1 MSTIQNITARE
12 ILDSR
17 GTPTLEV
24 TTVLDD
30 GSTGTAGVPSG
41 ASTGSHEAL
50 ELRDG
55 DRHRFSGVGVMKAMA
70 NVNTLINP
78 GLKGLN
84 ASDQRAVDQRL
95 LDLDGTPNKS
105 KFGANA
111 IVGASIA
118 AAKAAAA
125 SKRQTLFKHLRE
137 AFGLPEVNKMP
148 IPLANLFNG
157 GRHASTNLDLQEILV
172 VPRGINNTADQIR
185 AAAEINTKL
194 KGVLVR
200 RGLDT
205 DVGDEGGFSPRVQ
218 TTNQPFEL
226 VSEAVDEAGYA
237 LDQEVVL
244 GVDAAATTFYDHDHK
259 MYHLAVENQSFSRE
273 ELINFYASLVN
284 RYALRLIEDPLDE
297 DDWDGWQKLCAD
309 PAFKNIG
316 IIGDDLF
323 TTNVARLQ
331 EGIAKRAAKGI
342 IIKPNQIGTVSE
354 AVAAAQLALANNFT
368 VIVSHRSGETND
380 DWIVDLGVALGA
392 DYLKIGAPVRGE
404 RVAKYNRLLAIA
416 QTEEKQ

>member
-1 MSTIQNITARE
+1 MSAIQNVSARE

-17 GTPTLEV
+17 GMPTVEV
-24 TTVLDD
+24 TVVLED
-30 GSTGTAGVPSG
+30 GSTGVAGVPSG

-55 DRHRFSGVGVMKAMA
+55 DRHRFSGAGVLNAVT
-70 NVNTLINP
+70 NVSTIINP
-78 GLKGLN
+78 GLKGME
-84 ASDQRAVDQRL
+84 AVDQRSVDQHL

-105 KFGANA
+105 KLGANA
-111 IVGASIA
+111 IVGTSIA
-118 AAKAAAA
+118 VAKAAAI
-125 SKRQTLFKHLRE
+125 SKRQVLFKHLRD
-137 AFGLPEVNKMP
+137 AFGLAEVNKLP

-157 GRHASTNLDLQEILV
+157 GRHASTNLDLQEIWV
-172 VPRGINNTADQIR
+172 VPRGITGTADQIR

-205 DVGDEGGFSPRVQ
+205 DIGDEGGFSPRVQ
-218 TTNQPFEL
+218 TTQQPFEL

-259 MYHLAVENQSFSRE
+259 MYHLAVENQSFTRDD
-273 ELINFYASLVN
+273 LINFYVSLVN

-297 DDWDGWQKLCAD
+297 DDWEGWQKLCAD
-309 PAFKNIG
+309 PALNHIG

-323 TTNVARLQ
+323 TTNVDRLQ
-331 EGIAKRAAKGI
+331 EGIAKQAANGI

-354 AVAAAQLALANNFT
+354 AVTTARLAKDNNFT

-380 DWIVDLGVALGA
+380 DWLVDLGVALGA
-392 DYLKIGAPVRGE
+392 NYLKIGAPIRGE

-416 QTEEKQ
+416 QLVERQ